1 MKRNGDAE
9 TKAGQQEERIGG
21 HPAETGRA
29 KETTRGALMV
39 VGTMQAARELATQMG
54 MADLKWL
61 QEGEFVQR
69 AEFTEWPRSRQLELA
84 IAASTAREWVTAKTP
99 SNLRWRFDVPRR
111 RQSQEHHRWPPT
123 YDARP
128 SMAPQRGADGSSSK
142 ENPWRHPLPQTVRPS
157 TSSQE
162 ELRNLIKTEVASL
175 LAPYERFLE
184 EAKTTIAGRD
194 AEIAS
199 LKQELAAVK
208 AQAKSSAVPADE
220 LPPPDPRY
228 QQGKQEWRE
237 MQRSVR
243 EMTKEFKEAVQ
254 QCKTVRMV
262 HDRRDNDFAVLQ
274 VDVFRLEQQ
283 FKEELKLRA
292 GGVHSLSE
300 PLKEKEQNQQP
311 EGKQLSTGWTSSADR
326 VLAPELKW
334 PTLAKGFQYEA
345 TKVSA
350 SSEVP
355 PQAFSFQG
363 AADHQLPACATEG
376 SFVFQQPA
384 PAAVTPALICTD
396 HLKDGFVIKQAAP
409 EAVALV
415 SAVLEVGAKLA
426 DTPPKAAATSTSN
439 NRQVSVGK
447 AAAAL
452 EVRAEWADTPPKAA
466 ATSLRPRS
474 KRQVSPGM
482 NTPAAPAAKRGMA
495 EDSEEED
502 EDGTDADIR
511 RWMEAEHMEAEFEEV
526 GADEEEAGRA
536 LTRQRVKLMGSEE
549 IEEEAAR
556 ARRGPLF
563 TDENLSMG
571 G

>member
-1 MKRNGDAE
+1 MEDPPEGGGNGGLKRNGDAE

-39 VGTMQAARELATQMG
+39 VGTMQAARTFATKMG

-128 SMAPQRGADGSSSK
+128 AAAPQRGADGSSSK

-175 LAPYERFLE
+175 LAPYERLLE

-208 AQAKSSAVPADE
+208 AQAKSSAVSADE

-243 EMTKEFKEAVQ
+243 EMTKEFKEAIQ
-254 QCKTVRMV
+254 QCKTVRMG
-262 HDRRDNDFAVLQ
+262 HARRDNEFAVLQ
-274 VDVFRLEQQ
+274 VSVFTLEQR

-311 EGKQLSTGWTSSADR
+311 EGKQLVTGWTSSADM
-326 VLAPELKW
+326 VLAPEPKW
-334 PTLAKGFQYEA
+334 PTLAKGSSTRRPRSLLPPKYPPRP
-345 TKVSA
+345 SA
-350 SSEVP
+350 FRVRQTISC
-355 PQAFSFQG
+355 
-363 AADHQLPACATEG
+363 LP
-376 SFVFQQPA
+376 
-384 PAAVTPALICTD
+384 
-396 HLKDGFVIKQAAP
+396 
-409 EAVALV
+409 
-415 SAVLEVGAKLA
+415 VL
-426 DTPPKAAATSTSN
+426 PKAALCFSSRPQ
-439 NRQVSVGK
+439 RQ
-447 AAAAL
+447 
-452 EVRAEWADTPPKAA
+452 
-466 ATSLRPRS
+466 
-474 KRQVSPGM
+474 
-482 NTPAAPAAKRGMA
+482 
-495 EDSEEED
+495 
-502 EDGTDADIR
+502 
-511 RWMEAEHMEAEFEEV
+511 
-526 GADEEEAGRA
+526 
-536 LTRQRVKLMGSEE
+536 
-549 IEEEAAR
+549 
-556 ARRGPLF
+556 
-563 TDENLSMG
+563 
-571 G
+571 